1 MKRVLNI
8 GSLNIDRCYDVAD
21 FVHAKETV
29 SALGYATNTGG
40 KGLNQSVALARAG
53 AQVSHAGAVGED
65 GEMLLQVLRDSGVD
79 TGYILRVTGPSG
91 HAIIQIDPR
100 GQNCILIYAG
110 ANAALDEAYVDRVLS
125 DFAPGDIL
133 LLQNETT
140 SVAYAMEQGKKK
152 GMYMVLNP
160 SPIDAALLEYPIGLA
175 DLLIL
180 NEVEGAALSGEA
192 EFEAILRRLGEKYP
206 DTAVVLTLGEQ
217 GCLYRS
223 GDTVLRQA
231 AFRVQAVDTTAAGD
245 TFNAGLAAG
254 LAMGWP
260 LRDAVR
266 LANAAGALA
275 VTAYGAQ
282 EGMPSLEQAQ
292 ALMARG

>member
-79 TGYILRVTGPSG
+79 TGYILRVPGPSG

-245 TFNAGLAAG
+245 TFTGYFLAGVARGDDPADCLRAASRASSIAVTRKG
-254 LAMGWP
+254 AAPSIP
-260 LRDAVR
+260 LRSE
-266 LANAAGALA
+266 LAEA
-275 VTAYGAQ
+275 
-282 EGMPSLEQAQ
+282 
-292 ALMARG
+292 